1 MNPKDTYYTEHKI
14 HRILCDGKVGPK
26 FLDYLKD
33 RFNVTETKGD
43 RMVILEEKDDKKTT
57 IQED

>member
-1 MNPKDTYYTEHKI
+1 MNNKYYTEHI
-14 HRILCDGKVGPK
+14 INRILCDGKVGPK

-33 RFNVTETKGD
+33 HYKVTETKGD
-43 RMVILEEKDDKKTT
+43 RMVILEENDKKTT